1 MKIVAGILLLL
12 VFVAMLWIGKPRK
25 GVQLKFMQV
34 WIVGMLYTMV
44 ALIIFVI
51 GVSLLLLV

>member
-12 VFVAMLWIGKPRK
+12 VFVAMLWIGKPRN